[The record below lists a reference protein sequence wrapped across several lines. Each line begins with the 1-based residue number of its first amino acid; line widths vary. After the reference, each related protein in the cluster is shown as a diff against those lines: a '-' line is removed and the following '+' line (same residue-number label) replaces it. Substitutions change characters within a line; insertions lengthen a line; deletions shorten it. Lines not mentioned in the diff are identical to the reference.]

1 MSTYKGRRSWSLHRI
16 VVVALGFH
24 IRAPMFAVDRL
35 RAEFHGVEVAYMVLG
50 FQGFRVCSSGLHDV
64 RI

>member
-1 MSTYKGRRSWSLHRI
+1 
-16 VVVALGFH
+16 
-24 IRAPMFAVDRL
+24 MFAVDRL

-50 FQGFRVCSSGLHDV
+50 LQGFRVCSSGLHDV